1 MRDILANIIITAFTS
16 FDTMVSE
23 AADVLSGDLDQW
35 VTIEDWASA
44 VLAPFCYTILGFCLM
59 IELVRVLTKTDV
71 LQWEVGLKVGVKL
84 VLGKVMIDVA
94 PVFLKACYLQSTEWV
109 TTISSYYSSYYST
122 TSTGAGTT
130 ASLLVQEYL
139 DESNILAL
147 VGLFASLI
155 IPVLAV
161 QICGLL
167 VKVIAYGRMF
177 ELYVYLLVSPLPCAF
192 FPLGDGSGGGF
203 SRTTA
208 KFLKAF
214 VAVCLQGV
222 MMLLCIIIFN
232 VIIEGTMESLIRTI
246 SSNDSMENSVK
257 LSELAYT
264 LVMGGLVLVM
274 SVSKC
279 GSWAKSILDAN

>member
-1 MRDILANIIITAFTS
+1 MFLRDILANIIITAFTS
-16 FDTMVSE
+16 FDNMVSK
-23 AADVLSGDLDQW
+23 AVNVLSGNLDNLDQW
-35 VTIEDWASA
+35 ATIEGWASA

-94 PVFLKACYLQSTEWV
+94 PTFLLACYLQSTEWV
-109 TTISSYYSSYYST
+109 TTISSYYSTEISIGRLAST
-122 TSTGAGTT
+122 
-130 ASLLVQEYL
+130 LVQTYL

-147 VGLFASLI
+147 VGLFASII

-167 VKVIAYGRMF
+167 VQVIAYGRMF

-222 MMLLCIIIFN
+222 MMLLCIILFN
-232 VIIEGTMESLIRTI
+232 LIIEGTMESLINAI
-246 SSNDSMENSVK
+246 FNNDSMENSVK

-264 LVMGGLVLVM
+264 LVMGSLVLVM